1 MSRYRVQ
8 KIQFLDEAPIFIAQY
23 RILGIWFNIGLNRLH
38 LVMDHSTQ
46 TGNLLSAKSTIRRHI
61 ALKKLRKKC
70 DSWKITNYPYDMNE
84 KPFDIMWGS
93 PVKFLLKKISNY
105 SLV

>member
-23 RILGIWFNIGLNRLH
+23 RICRIWFNIGPNRLH
-38 LVMDHSTQ
+38 WAMDHSTQ
-46 TGNLLSAKSTIRRHI
+46 SGNLLSAKIIIQRYI
-61 ALKKLRKKC
+61 AIKKIRKKC
-70 DSWKITNYPYDMNE
+70 DNWKITNYPYDENE

-93 PVKFLLKKISNY
+93 
-105 SLV
+105 